1 MKLLFEVALGSGP
14 TKHAWSPN
22 GQYLAVS
29 GTALRLQIF
38 DRHGALHDEI
48 PLAGTELKTHAAA
61 THLAWDARGEK
72 LCVLHREH
80 GRKDAFAADAATV
93 YRPRQREALKLDNGD
108 AKNEFTHC
116 AWDPGGQ
123 TLALATGKGNVLLY
137 DSRAGKM
144 TSVLGKHTKQITCG
158 AWSVDNRLVLG
169 STDRSVTVSAAAGDT
184 ELQLELRGDAR
195 VGGLEPERCGVF
207 VVFL

>member
-14 TKHAWSPN
+14 TTHAWSPN

-48 PLAGTELKTHAAA
+48 PPPVPVRELKTHAAA
-61 THLAWDARGEK
+61 TPPPEAEGGAQAGQRTPALAWDDRGEK

-80 GRKDAFAADAATV
+80 GRKDAPVAADAATV

-123 TLALATGKGNVLLY
+123 TLALATGEGNVLLY

-144 TSVLGKHTKQITCG
+144 TSVLGKHTRNKLPAARG
-158 AWSVDNRLVLG
+158 A
-169 STDRSVTVSAAAGDT
+169 
-184 ELQLELRGDAR
+184 
-195 VGGLEPERCGVF
+195 
-207 VVFL
+207 